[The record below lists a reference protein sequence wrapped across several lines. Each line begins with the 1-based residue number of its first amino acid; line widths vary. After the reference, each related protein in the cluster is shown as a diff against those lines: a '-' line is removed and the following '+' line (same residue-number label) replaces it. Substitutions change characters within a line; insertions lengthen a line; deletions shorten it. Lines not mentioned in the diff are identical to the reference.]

1 MGSGTKDR
9 ILLYLYGIY
18 LMAFVIYFFF
28 FFIFACMEQKGNN
41 NNRKQES
48 MKYNEIYLVYMPYIE
63 AG

>member
-9 ILLYLYGIY
+9 ILLYLYGLRY
-18 LMAFVIYFFF
+18 LFFF